1 MAPKVNCNP
10 VKLASIVTYL
20 QKSRTAHSIKDLEK
34 VLPQVASINGMQ
46 VKDYLQSLSDENKIN
61 VEKIG
66 SGNWYWSFASQ
77 DKKTREQALSDARV
91 THEKANVIN
100 HDLKQK
106 IAEAQTQRADEED
119 MLDTCGESREE
130 LNMTKHDLET
140 KTKRLQNELAAYSDV
155 DPTELERK
163 RRQIEAMKGESE
175 EYTDHIYAMDGWFKE
190 MLNGDG
196 EALTAL
202 RMSFFAEEYDE
213 EAESL
218 KEVS

>member
-10 VKLASIVTYL
+10 IKLASIVTYL
-20 QKSRTAHSIKDLEK
+20 QKSRTAYSIKDLEK

-77 DKKTREQALSDARV
+77 DKKTREQALSDAQV
-91 THEKANVIN
+91 THEKANAIN

-106 IAEAQTQRADEED
+106 IAEAQAQRADEED
-119 MLDTCGESREE
+119 MLDDCSKSREE
-130 LNMTKHDLET
+130 LKVTKHGLET
-140 KTKRLQNELAAYSDV
+140 ETTRLRNELAAYSDV
-155 DPTELERK
+155 DPTELEQK
-163 RRQIEAMKGESE
+163 RTQTETMKRESE

-202 RMSFFAEEYDE
+202 RMNFFADEYDE
-213 EAESL
+213 EAGNL